1 MILDVFRFKQREIV
15 KVDAVVADHKTS
27 IKKNL
32 PFSIK
37 NLLMHIK
44 NQDHQQMVEL
54 LIEFV
59 AKLRSKKALKSVNT
73 CVSFLAEA
81 LLTENQNALTM
92 DFEAVIKLIL
102 DQISKQSGGD
112 PASQSSQ
119 RMGATASQKQDQVM
133 NFQSQPTENSGKDV

>member
-1 MILDVFRFKQREIV
+1 
-15 KVDAVVADHKTS
+15 
-27 IKKNL
+27 
-32 PFSIK
+32 
-37 NLLMHIK
+37 
-44 NQDHQQMVEL
+44 
-54 LIEFV
+54 
-59 AKLRSKKALKSVNT
+59 
-73 CVSFLAEA
+73 
-81 LLTENQNALTM
+81 M